1 MNMGEFG
8 VAAGSRSDCGS
19 EGPSDKYFSLWTK
32 KAIAAAEK
40 YGMSWH
46 YWGFTKVGG
55 FEAYDRNENAW
66 YPGILEA
73 MGLK

>member
-8 VAAGSRSDCGS
+8 VAAGARSSCGTS
-19 EGPSDKYFSLWTK
+19 GPSDKYWALWSK

-40 YGMSWH
+40 YDISWT

-55 FEAYDRNENAW
+55 FEAYNRYENTW
-66 YPGILEA
+66 YSGILDA
-73 MGLK
+73 FFQN